1 MMKHNNKYLLVPKR
15 RIKAL
20 TLQQLKNSELKRAL
34 ERVRYRKKDLQKRGD
49 GDGNGETPMNALK
62 NNVICNDVIVVP

>member
-1 MMKHNNKYLLVPKR
+1 MKHNNKYLLVPKR

-34 ERVRYRKKDLQKRGD
+34 VRVRYRKKDLQKRGD
-49 GDGNGETPMNALK
+49 GSGETPMNALK

>member
-1 MMKHNNKYLLVPKR
+1 MKHNNKYLLVPKR

-34 ERVRYRKKDLQKRGD
+34 VRVRYRKKNLQKRGD
-49 GDGNGETPMNALK
+49 GSGETPMNALK

>member
-20 TLQQLKNSELKRAL
+20 TLQQLKNSEFKRAL
-34 ERVRYRKKDLQKRGD
+34 VRVRYRKKDLQKRGD
-49 GDGNGETPMNALK
+49 GSGETPMNALK
-62 NNVICNDVIVVP
+62 NNVIYNDVIVVP

>member
-15 RIKAL
+15 RIKSL

-34 ERVRYRKKDLQKRGD
+34 VRVRYRKKDLQKRGD
-49 GDGNGETPMNALK
+49 GDGSGETPMNALK
-62 NNVICNDVIVVP
+62 NNVIYNDVIVVP

>member
-1 MMKHNNKYLLVPKR
+1 MKHNNKYLLVPKR

-34 ERVRYRKKDLQKRGD
+34 ERVRYRKEDVQKRRD
-49 GDGNGETPMNALK
+49 GVGSVETTMNALK

>member
-1 MMKHNNKYLLVPKR
+1 MKHNNKYLLVPKR

>member
-34 ERVRYRKKDLQKRGD
+34 VRVRYRKKNLQKRGD
-49 GDGNGETPMNALK
+49 GSGETPMNALK

>member
-34 ERVRYRKKDLQKRGD
+34 VRVRYRKKDLQKRGD
-49 GDGNGETPMNALK
+49 GDGSCETPMNALK
-62 NNVICNDVIVVP
+62 IM

>member
-20 TLQQLKNSELKRAL
+20 TLQQLKNSEFKRAL
-34 ERVRYRKKDLQKRGD
+34 VRVRYRKKNLQKRGD
-49 GDGNGETPMNALK
+49 GSGETPMNALK

>member
-1 MMKHNNKYLLVPKR
+1 MKHNNKYLLDPKR

-34 ERVRYRKKDLQKRGD
+34 VRVRYRKKDLQKRGD
-49 GDGNGETPMNALK
+49 GDGSSETPMNALK
-62 NNVICNDVIVVP
+62 IM